1 MIIEDKVNIKD
12 MFIRA
17 SIIRDQAVKRK
28 ETISFHRNEIKV
40 GEIDYP
46 YLCAKDKVGG
56 VDFSWVFYPSGQVVV
71 YFRFLNDDDKFNDVT
86 EEVVKRSQVQKDIL
100 QHA

>member
-1 MIIEDKVNIKD
+1 MIIKSKMNTKD
-12 MFIRA
+12 MFVRA
-17 SIIRDQAVKRK
+17 GIMRDQAMKRQ
-28 ETISFHRNEIKV
+28 EIISFHRDEMKI

-46 YLCAKDKVGG
+46 HLSAKDRMDG

-86 EEVVKRSQVQKDIL
+86 EEVIKRSQTQKDIL